1 MRGQSLCAMR
11 IDFSCCTSERSMR
24 TSCCSAWF
32 TTSSSFAFFSRLS
45 TQCFF
50 LARHRLAAA
59 LCVCVLG
66 GMGGECEKL
75 ICVLHQ
81 KAALFAELCQICCT
95 CGDNCATIILS
106 SREMRLGRR
115 QQPTCSSQG
124 TLPFSLRGPHRLV
137 SSLVSCRN
145 TVNLMTI
152 ICLHTHRTCVSNTNS
167 SQVIGHYT
175 GRLLDI
181 LVII

>member
-1 MRGQSLCAMR
+1 MFYTRRLPCLQSSARSAVLVETIARKVDLC
-11 IDFSCCTSERSMR
+11 
-24 TSCCSAWF
+24 F
-32 TTSSSFAFFSRLS
+32 TPEGCLVCRALPDLS
-45 TQCFF
+45 
-50 LARHRLAAA
+50 
-59 LCVCVLG
+59 
-66 GMGGECEKL
+66 
-75 ICVLHQ
+75 
-81 KAALFAELCQICCT
+81 T

-175 GRLLDI
+175 GHLLDI